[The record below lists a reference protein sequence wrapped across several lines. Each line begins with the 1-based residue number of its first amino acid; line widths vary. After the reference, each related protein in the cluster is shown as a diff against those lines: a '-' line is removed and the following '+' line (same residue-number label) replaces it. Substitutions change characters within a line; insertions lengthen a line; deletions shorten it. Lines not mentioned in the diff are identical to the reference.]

1 MIEKK
6 ELLHYL
12 WSEFPEPMKTHF
24 TYDLV
29 ENIIDYAEEHCDGL
43 EEAHEFLVNMIPE
56 VTMEEIEP
64 FINYIPF
71 N

>member
-1 MIEKK
+1 MINKE

-12 WSEFPEPMKTHF
+12 KKEFTPMDYHF
-24 TYDLV
+24 TWDLV
-29 ENIIDYAEEHCDGL
+29 EKLIDYAEEHCDGL